1 MDLYINNNFE
11 NMEQDRER
19 YWSTKVNVG
28 KGGVVKIKIFCRGVT
43 LKGGEYGNN
52 SDFPVSGGG
61 APEKRRDH
69 FRGWL
74 IPVSTQNRVN
84 IS

>member
-28 KGGVVKIKIFCRGVT
+28 KGGVVKMKISLCRGVT
-43 LKGGEYGNN
+43 
-52 SDFPVSGGG
+52 
-61 APEKRRDH
+61 
-69 FRGWL
+69 
-74 IPVSTQNRVN
+74 
-84 IS
+84 